1 MTPAER
7 ETILRT
13 DDASD
18 TWTIWSAKG
27 SRQARRLLRRCTP
40 VAEDAM
46 GYRFEVPST
55 WVRVAPPPR
64 RALTEEQRRAIQ
76 VRLAASKSRTPRGN

>member
-27 SRQARRLLRRCTP
+27 SRQARRLLKRCPP

-46 GYRFEVPST
+46 GYRFEVPLA
-55 WVRVAPPPR
+55 WVRVAPPR
-64 RALTEEQRRAIQ
+64 Q
-76 VRLAASKSRTPRGN
+76 VRLTEAQRQRLSAHMKALRRSESPQT

>member
-1 MTPAER
+1 LGRWAKTP
-7 ETILRT
+7 ILHT

-27 SRQARRLLRRCTP
+27 SRQARRLLQRCTP
-40 VAEDAM
+40 MAEDTH
-46 GYRFEVPST
+46 GYRFEVPVT

-76 VRLAASKSRTPRGN
+76 VRLAAAKARTQREK

>member
-7 ETILRT
+7 ETTLRT

-27 SRQARRLLRRCTP
+27 SRQARRLLKRCTP

-46 GYRFEVPST
+46 GYWFEVPLA
-55 WVRVAPPPR
+55 WVKVAPPPR
-64 RALTEEQRRAIQ
+64 RTLTEEQRRAIYM
-76 VRLAASKSRTPRGN
+76 RLAASKSRPPRGK